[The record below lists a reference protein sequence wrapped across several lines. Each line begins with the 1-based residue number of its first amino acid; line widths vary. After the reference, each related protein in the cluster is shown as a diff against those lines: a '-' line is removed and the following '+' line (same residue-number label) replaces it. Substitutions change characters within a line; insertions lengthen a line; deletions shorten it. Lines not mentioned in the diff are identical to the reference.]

1 MSVTSDLVSS
11 LNPSDTHSESVHGT
25 SLGAMSAGRSS
36 GTDSDS
42 VLVLSGDTSVSSDG
56 LSVFEHSLGANL
68 SDSLSPDS
76 SEFSSDDKLSVS
88 VSESSQSQSVSRNS
102 SAHSDSAESVSS
114 ESSSNSSGNFDSSIS
129 LSEGSDV

>member
-1 MSVTSDLVSS
+1 
-11 LNPSDTHSESVHGT
+11 
-25 SLGAMSAGRSS
+25 MSAGRSS

-42 VLVLSGDTSVSSDG
+42 VLVLSGDTSVFSDG

-76 SEFSSDDKLSVS
+76 TESSSDDVFSVS
-88 VSESSQSQSVSRNS
+88 VSESSQTQSVTGNS
-102 SAHSDSAESVSS
+102 SVHSDSAESVFSKDSS
-114 ESSSNSSGNFDSSIS
+114 DSSGNSDSSVS